1 MICVTESPVTSEI
14 LQVSYACRFVYQ
26 YIYIYVHT
34 ISSDEGF
41 ASVLWAH
48 TGSGELQGRVVDL
61 YIPSIL
67 ARDRVT

>member
-1 MICVTESPVTSEI
+1 MHVDLSIS
-14 LQVSYACRFVYQ
+14 
-26 YIYIYVHT
+26 IYIYMYVYT

-48 TGSGELQGRVVDL
+48 TGSVELQGRVVDL